1 MVVGLPI
8 MAIFVAAIGFWA
20 KHTRSRAQSL
30 AALPVITW
38 RLRLVTV
45 MAGLWSVVA
54 EAVVRACLTSVRYK
68 GAWGRRGSVPRRVSR
83 SATAFISAIM
93 AKFGLGIIWLSEVR
107 VGGLFRLATP
117 LVSSGGF

>member
-1 MVVGLPI
+1 MFVIDFFKSPRRLEAESPAFPAFLAGAGRPLLPSMI
-8 MAIFVAAIGFWA
+8 DYSVFSQSAAA
-20 KHTRSRAQSL
+20 
-30 AALPVITW
+30 
-38 RLRLVTV
+38 
-45 MAGLWSVVA
+45 
-54 EAVVRACLTSVRYK
+54 
-68 GAWGRRGSVPRRVSR
+68 RGSIISGPVSR